1 MKRDDPRRVLR
12 RQVTIEKHI
21 DQTSGVS
28 LIMEKLA
35 PITKSGL
42 DRQGAPLEGKD
53 NKRTMEWIMLARR
66 WNYLS
71 GILAVTALLF
81 VGAMGCS
88 DDDSGSRCELGF
100 TTING
105 TAADE
110 VSELTSAD
118 DQDLAQEG
126 FQIDVVVS
134 AGGVGD
140 GKELTLSGGG
150 EEMVATVTGEE
161 ATFTGYTIPVDL
173 LVDLQITGP
182 DNCTPV
188 TKSLLVR
195 TSSVACTFVG
205 RENGEMVS
213 CSSPGD
219 DSSTEPGL
227 QMDFTFSCTDVEDGN
242 NVTLL
247 RDGDEVDSQTL
258 AMGSVTFEDVFL
270 VGGGSECQR
279 TVQLQAI
286 VETGDGTELVPL
298 GLDAECC
305 DSPSCEIIGYL
316 PEEPVQGLPLGL
328 TFNRSTDADTFT
340 QGMQTQVGVHTDSS
354 RVWKVGVRVT
364 SLLTYES
371 EEYFVEGISAD
382 EVYVGANPIDLPEGN
397 VMIEPLC
404 VIDNETEPFTYPDS
418 RKMVYVDTVPPECP
432 VDLTCEIGNPR
443 VAELNCEWTTPDD
456 PGVDQDVW
464 EWDFRYSDGFNE
476 AGECTAS
483 ALEGQWQGLDTLP
496 GSGQI
501 TSSNYGALNNNTFQ
515 PLDPGLKYCVGTRVV
530 DFGGN
535 VSDCVSAHW
544 TGEIE
549 VRRSWLSPCAA
560 GEYCS
565 FGYSVT
571 SADLNCDGYKDVII
585 GSPQKRQDPGAD
597 LADGQVYVY
606 FGSNSGIS
614 TNASPDLILK
624 PEKLDGSFGLSV
636 EGIGNFTGHT
646 GPDADCEDLA
656 ISAGY
661 YDYQDLGLSSG
672 AVFIYRGRPQ
682 WTTLEMTEG
691 DADLAIFYDK
701 DSRPGFELFGSRV
714 SNIGDF
720 NGDGRSDIA
729 VSAPLEVVKGA
740 VFIYHGQDVPYANGN
755 QVQFSATADADAVIL
770 GASVLTG
777 YEYLDGFGE
786 SLSAAGDLDSDGYYD
801 FLIGASGWYSS
812 DGTHDLSGNAYVAFG
827 GDTNDGT
834 VLDVST
840 PGDRIARI
848 EKDSS
853 GGIINT
859 NSLGLRVSG
868 LGDIN
873 GDGYLD
879 ITVADPDY
887 GGDVQ
892 DATEE
897 YGAVYVFFGNSS
909 GFRGM
914 NSVIEIDEADIWI
927 RSQSGG
933 EDRFG
938 IGLGASVEV
947 PGRQLG
953 DFNSD
958 GIADLFVGAAAYAG
972 FDGSVFFL
980 YGDNSLVSSQSWI
993 DWNAASFWLN
1003 PPAPCGKW
1011 GEAIG
1016 WVGDING
1023 DGYNDVAV
1031 GDYVYP
1037 QICDENSEKRGRAA
1051 ILY

>member
-1 MKRDDPRRVLR
+1 M
-12 RQVTIEKHI
+12 EKHI

-42 DRQGAPLEGKD
+42 GRQGAPLEGKD

-81 VGAMGCS
+81 VGATGCS

-100 TTING
+100 TSING
-105 TAADE
+105 AAAEE

-118 DQDLAQEG
+118 DQDSAQEG

-134 AGGVGD
+134 AGGVGN
-140 GKELTLSGGG
+140 GKELTLSGGD
-150 EEMVATVTGEE
+150 EDMVATVTGEE

-173 LVDLQITGP
+173 LVNLQVTGP
-182 DNCTPV
+182 DNCTPA

-213 CSSPGD
+213 CSNPGD

-270 VGGGSECQR
+270 VGGGSDCQR

-286 VETGDGTELVPL
+286 VETSDGTELVPL

-305 DSPSCEIIGYL
+305 DSPSCEIVGYL

-340 QGMQTQVGVHTDSS
+340 QGMQTQLGVHTDSS

-364 SLLTYES
+364 SLQTHES

-404 VIDNETEPFTYPDS
+404 VIENETEPFTYPDA

-464 EWDFRYSDGFNE
+464 EWDFRYSDGFDE
-476 AGECTAS
+476 ASECTAS
-483 ALEGQWQGLDTLP
+483 ALEGQWQGLDSLP
-496 GSGQI
+496 GSGDI

-515 PLDPGLKYCVGTRVV
+515 PLNAGLKYCVGTRVV
-530 DFGGN
+530 DYAGN

-544 TGEIE
+544 TGKIE

-560 GEYCS
+560 GEYCA
-565 FGYSVT
+565 FGTSVT
-571 SADLNCDGYKDVII
+571 SVDLNCDGYKDIVV
-585 GSPQKRQDPGAD
+585 GAPEKRQTANDTG
-597 LADGQVYVY
+597 DGQVYVY
-606 FGSNSGIS
+606 FGGMDGVQ
-614 TNASPDLILK
+614 TNASPDLIIRPNL
-624 PEKLDGSFGLSV
+624 LNSSFGSAV
-636 EGIGNFTGHT
+636 AGIGNFTGHD
-646 GPDADCEDLA
+646 GPDAECEDLF
-656 ISAGY
+656 ISAAY
-661 YDYQDLGLSSG
+661 YDYGGQGLYSG
-672 AVFIYRGRPQ
+672 AAFIYKGRPQ
-682 WTTLEMTEG
+682 WTSLEFSED
-691 DADLAIFYDK
+691 DADMAVYYDEEN
-701 DSRPGFELFGSRV
+701 RGGYELFGIDAKTV
-714 SNIGDF
+714 GDF
-720 NGDGRSDIA
+720 NNDGNKNLFVGSPYSGTQGAVFGFQEREVPYSTGTPIVISATQEADFVIKGASSLWDFADGFGASVSPAGDLDGDGYSDLIVGAPGWFLSTGTGPVNGSVYIVFGGDSNDGTSLDVTSLDVTNPGNRITKIVEDDDGNIINTRYLGRKVAGQGDLNGDGFLDIA
-729 VSAPLEVVKGA
+729 VS
-740 VFIYHGQDVPYANGN
+740 
-755 QVQFSATADADAVIL
+755 
-770 GASVLTG
+770 
-777 YEYLDGFGE
+777 
-786 SLSAAGDLDSDGYYD
+786 
-801 FLIGASGWYSS
+801 
-812 DGTHDLSGNAYVAFG
+812 
-827 GDTNDGT
+827 
-834 VLDVST
+834 
-840 PGDRIARI
+840 
-848 EKDSS
+848 
-853 GGIINT
+853 
-859 NSLGLRVSG
+859 
-868 LGDIN
+868 
-873 GDGYLD
+873 
-879 ITVADPDY
+879 DPRY
-887 GGDVQ
+887 GGDVV
-892 DATEE
+892 DATEQ
-897 YGAVYVFFGNSS
+897 YGAVYIFFGNSS
-909 GFRGM
+909 GFRG
-914 NSVIEIDEADIWI
+914 NSQVIEIDEADIWI
-927 RSQSGG
+927 RSQAGG

-938 IGLGASVEV
+938 IGLGISVDV
-947 PGRQLG
+947 PGQQLG
-953 DFNSD
+953 DFNND
-958 GIADLFVGAAAYAG
+958 GLADLFVGAAAYSG
-972 FDGSVFFL
+972 YDGSVFFL
-980 YGDNSLVSSQSWI
+980 YGDTGLVSSQNWI

-1003 PPAPCGKW
+1003 PPAPCGRW
-1011 GEAIG
+1011 GEEIG
-1016 WVGDING
+1016 WAGDING
-1023 DGYNDVAV
+1023 DGYSDVIV
-1031 GDYVYP
+1031 GDFFYP
-1037 QICDENSEKRGRAA
+1037 HICDENSEWRGRIAV
-1051 ILY
+1051 LF